1 MLTLNTGTTGECSG
15 GRNGC
20 GIAALPQNR
29 DWECRALGLFLQ
41 ALETVQ
47 EATRTLRFFPLQPLE
62 SDPCSLQRKSA
73 FGKEEAQSLGIRH
86 GVRKGCQQ
94 TCLVLGGAQG
104 YVRAGGPHSARCWQP
119 PVAAGSPQCPLQHP
133 GESCA
138 SACLPPSQ
146 LGRTITALGAAEQ
159 PALQM
164 LS

>member
-1 MLTLNTGTTGECSG
+1 MLTLNTGAMGECSG

-29 DWECRALGLFLQ
+29 DWECRALGLLLQ

-73 FGKEEAQSLGIRH
+73 FGKEEAQSLDIRH

-94 TCLVLGGAQG
+94 TCLVLGAAQG
-104 YVRAGGPHSARCWQP
+104 YVRAQGPRSARCWQP
-119 PVAAGSPQCPLQHP
+119 PVPLAASWRELCLSLPAPEPAGSHHHSP
-133 GESCA
+133 GSC
-138 SACLPPSQ
+138 
-146 LGRTITALGAAEQ
+146 GAAS
-159 PALQM
+159 PPNA
-164 LS
+164 